1 MSDVVLEP
9 TRRYELVTEEKSG
22 GATYTPPALADFV
35 AAEIVRAASPDLLAK
50 TPLRV
55 LDPAVGEGEL
65 LASLLEQLPS
75 SAGVEVYGFD
85 TNEEAVRRSAARL
98 RAAFPAASIH
108 LAVGDFLHH
117 ALKSRSGAPL
127 GGLFEAVVN
136 ESAYDLIIANPPYVR
151 TQIIGADQAQILA
164 EHFGLSGRVDLYHAF
179 ILAMAEV
186 LSPHG
191 VAGVILS
198 NRFMTTQA
206 GATVRRAILGSLRLR
221 HVWDLGDTK
230 LFEAAVLPAVILA
243 GGRAAESRQQKIR
256 FTSIYETTEPATS
269 DLPDVIGALKIAGVA
284 ALPDGR
290 SFRVQ
295 QGTLDDSSGTT
306 GLWRI
311 ATKANT
317 AWLETVA
324 RHTWRTFGQI
334 GKVRVGV
341 KTCADRVFIGTHWTS
356 MAASE
361 RPELL
366 RPLATHHTA
375 RRFRALE
382 TEPAWQVLYPHETHR
397 GRRRPVDLAAFPKT
411 RRYLERHR
419 EALAA
424 RQYVTE
430 AGREWYEIWVP
441 QDPAEWSRPKLVFR
455 DISERP
461 CFWIDRSGTVVNG
474 DCYWMTC
481 HDQEDEDLLW
491 LALAV
496 ANSTF
501 IERFYDHR
509 FNNKLYAGRR
519 RFITQYVAHFPIPDP
534 QSKHGRALSSAAR
547 AVYETTGTNTGEEL
561 ALELDRLVSQAFGL
575 ELEEVA
581 GQGNL

>member
-1 MSDVVLEP
+1 MSDAVLEP
-9 TRRYELVTEEKSG
+9 TRRYEFVTEEKSG

-35 AAEIVRAASPDLLAK
+35 ATEIVRAASSDLLAK
-50 TPLRV
+50 APLRV
-55 LDPAVGEGEL
+55 LDPAVGEGAL
-65 LASLLEQLPS
+65 LSSLLEQLPGT
-75 SAGVEVYGFD
+75 ARVEVYGFD
-85 TNEEAVRRSAARL
+85 TDEEAVRRSEARL
-98 RAAFPAASIH
+98 RSAFPTASIH
-108 LAVGDFLHH
+108 LAVGDFLGHT
-117 ALKSRSGAPL
+117 LKSRGAVPP

-151 TQIIGADQAQILA
+151 TQIMGADQAQNLA
-164 EHFGLSGRVDLYHAF
+164 EHFGLTGRVDLYHAF

-186 LSPHG
+186 LSPQG

-206 GATVRRAILGSLRLR
+206 GATVRRAILGNLSLR

-243 GGRAAESRQQKIR
+243 GGRSAESRRQKIH
-256 FTSIYETTEPATS
+256 FTSIYETSDPPTS
-269 DLPDVIGALKIAGVA
+269 SFPDVIGALNVDGVVG
-284 ALPDGR
+284 LPDGR

-295 QGTLDDSSGTT
+295 QGMLDDSSGTT

-356 MAASE
+356 MPASE
-361 RPELL
+361 TPELL
-366 RPLATHHTA
+366 RPLATHHIA
-375 RRFRALE
+375 RRFRALDA
-382 TEPAWQVLYPHETHR
+382 EPSWQVLYPHESHE
-397 GRRRPVDLAAFPKT
+397 GRRRPIDLTAFPRS
-411 RRYLERHR
+411 RRYLEHHR

-424 RQYVTE
+424 RQYVIE
-430 AGREWYEIWVP
+430 AGRQWYEIWVP
-441 QDPAEWSRPKLVFR
+441 QDPAEWDRPKLIFR

-481 HDQEDEDLLW
+481 HDQDDEELLW

-496 ANSTF
+496 ANSSF
-501 IERFYDHR
+501 IEQFYDHR

-519 RFITQYVAHFPIPDP
+519 RFITQYVEHFPIPDP
-534 QSKHGRALSSAAR
+534 RSEQGRALSSTAK
-547 AVYETTGTNTGEEL
+547 AVYEAAGTDAGEDL
-561 ALELDRLVSQAFGL
+561 ALELDRLVSRAFGL
-575 ELEEVA
+575 DLEEVA